1 MIKWFKKL
9 FYIVEHFDDI
19 VASMDELGRD
29 QVRVKWHVDE
39 AVQTIKDRTTL
50 HADVSHSRRDSHMN
64 QIIMIGRYR
73 NRDYIQTYQVQ
84 PDDFEGLVR
93 QCIEMQ
99 KYAYLSK
106 IDAPYGMKEI
116 IETESEKYWGI
127 T

>member
-9 FYIVEHFDDI
+9 FHIVKHFDDI
-19 VASMDELGRD
+19 AASVDALGRD
-29 QVRVKWHVDE
+29 HIRVRRQVND

-50 HADVSHSRRDSHMN
+50 HADVSHYRRDSHMN
-64 QIIMIGRYR
+64 QIILIGRYR

-116 IETESEKYWGI
+116 IETESEKHWGI
-127 T
+127 L